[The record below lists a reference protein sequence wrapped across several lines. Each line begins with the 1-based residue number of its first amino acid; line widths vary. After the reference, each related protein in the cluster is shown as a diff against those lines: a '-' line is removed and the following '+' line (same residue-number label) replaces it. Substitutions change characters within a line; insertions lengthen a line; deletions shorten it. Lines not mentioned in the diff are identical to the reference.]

1 MLRLNEIKTN
11 FQKERQIGISSIL
24 KSTILTQKIFK
35 NLNQT
40 QIITKSDR
48 TPVTIADY
56 GSQAIINCLI
66 SKHFPNDKIIGEEEI
81 KELQTVGVDGA
92 DQGSNQ
98 KLKEIEEL
106 INESLL
112 TDLSL
117 LEDQSI
123 WNQDDIPKRLNQS
136 EILNYINLSSHP
148 AAKETEKGE
157 NNNGDRFWTLD
168 PIDGTKGFLRSDQ
181 YSICLS
187 LIINQ
192 KVTLSFISAPNLSIH
207 PYLSQSQ
214 SQSQSQQSNLGT
226 LFFAE
231 TGQGSYQRLINPTQE
246 SIYSRLQIDPID
258 LNQFRSTGRFCESYE
273 SAHSNQTL
281 NSKILSHLNVTN
293 PNPIRLDSQ
302 VKYALMARGDVNV
315 YLRLPIDLNYKEKI
329 WDHAAGSLLVE
340 ESGGKVTDMW
350 GKPLN
355 FSLGQTLIENEGILA
370 SHPNLHHHLLNAIQ
384 SVSKSV

>member
-48 TPVTIADY
+48 SPVTIADY

-81 KELQTVGVDGA
+81 KELQTGGGVDGA

-157 NNNGDRFWTLD
+157 NNGDRFWTLD

-207 PYLSQSQ
+207 PYLSP
-214 SQSQSQQSNLGT
+214 QSQQSNLGT

-258 LNQFRSTGRFCESYE
+258 LTQFRSTGTFCESYE
-273 SAHSNQTL
+273 SAHSNQIL
-281 NSKILSHLNVTN
+281 NSKILSHLNLIN
-293 PNPIRLDSQ
+293 PSKPIRLDSQ
-302 VKYALMARGDVNV
+302 VKYALIARGDVNV
-315 YLRLPIDLNYKEKI
+315 YLRLPIDSNYKEKI

-355 FSLGQTLIENEGILA
+355 FSLGQTLIQNEGILA
-370 SHPNLHHHLLNAIQ
+370 SHPNLHHHLLKAIQ
-384 SVSKSV
+384 SVSK